1 MKTLPKYFIILR
13 DATNPLWDKY
23 IQWLNK
29 TYNENWQGTV
39 QAYYGY
45 NGICTAGY
53 TVAIISN
60 NPTIITLDYWN
71 ECVNGFQLPEF
82 WYVVVN
88 KDNLTSLSKWRFGKY
103 DLKLSVGQV
112 VGWCRTS
119 WSGFIGSKEHSN
131 NNIDAD
137 FGQEITFEQ
146 FKQYVLKQDDMKEY
160 KFTPEYC
167 KTHKVAIHVD
177 TTEEVRLC
185 DELLKNDSAHDYLYK
200 GFLYPDGNQA
210 IETMNSCHSKI
221 EYFEKSGHEII
232 KAKDFIN
239 FNSKNMEKKLIGYKL
254 VKPEMYKAAS
264 QIMFGNSIGC
274 PQLDNILYISET
286 GYQINELKS
295 AGVLDLWFEPVYAN
309 STPDITIKGYKA
321 EFTKTSVK
329 FGCQTYTKEFVLTL
343 AKCLEDNSFDMD
355 IKDEILEIAEY
366 FKSL

>member
-71 ECVNGFQLPEF
+71 ECVNGFQLP
-82 WYVVVN
+82 
-88 KDNLTSLSKWRFGKY
+88 KKWCIRVSTDKINDAINSIRLWSGEELHFENNSAYTNHYIGYDGKY
-103 DLKLSVGQV
+103 NRDL
-112 VGWCRTS
+112 
-119 WSGFIGSKEHSN
+119 IG
-131 NNIDAD
+131 
-137 FGQEITFEQ
+137 GGYTEITFEQ
-146 FKQYVLKQDDMKEY
+146 FTKYVLKQDTMKEY

-185 DELLKNDSAHDYLYK
+185 DELLKNNEAHKYLYRTLAYT
-200 GFLYPDGNQA
+200 GGNQGVCCKND
-210 IETMNSCHSKI
+210 EHGSVEWYKDHS
-221 EYFEKSGHEII
+221 YEII

-343 AKCLEDNSFDMD
+343 AKCLEDNDFDMD
-355 IKDEILEIAEY
+355 IKDEILEIAKY